1 MHLGEVDDA
10 LGQRA
15 EGAAGVEGGGE
26 AAARLQLG
34 PETENQSHHRFDW
47 LFSQLFPSVSHS
59 HDFRGRL
66 TKESGIAV
74 AERHLSFET
83 DPPL

>member
-34 PETENQSHHRFDW
+34 PETENQSDHRFDW
-47 LFSQLFPSVSHS
+47 NFSP
-59 HDFRGRL
+59 
-66 TKESGIAV
+66 TIPEC
-74 AERHLSFET
+74 LSFT
-83 DPPL
+83 